1 MLATFSAV
9 TLNLFFNGY
18 NKHTG
23 LIPENPAVKRQPRT
37 MRMWLLMRKVKQ
49 QQHDE

>member
-23 LIPENPAVKRQPRT
+23 LVPEAQGAHRAPRT
-37 MRMWLLMRKVKQ
+37 VRMWLLMRKVKK
-49 QQHDE
+49 QQHEE